1 MEEEKKEETPE
12 EAPSSPQENPE
23 EEQPEEGKEEVEQP
37 EPESDD
43 HFKKELDVLEGKK
56 PQRTELEKAVYARE
70 QIDRRIVD
78 LGGDSL
84 KAGTANNNANY
95 FSLIKKEKPEQE
107 FVTKDDFAE
116 NYARSLAKSENELKV
131 IMWQYRHGI
140 QKTGNIHE
148 DIDNA
153 YWLANK
159 GRIKKLHEEIERSG
173 ERPSLGGGTGQKV
186 KKTIVPEMPTDMQVI
201 LKRRGFSFNP
211 KTGRWE
217 ARHNAYR
224 YDPQIKDWVSEKK

>member
-78 LGGDSL
+78 LGGESL
-84 KAGTANNNANY
+84 V
-95 FSLIKKEKPEQE
+95 KKEKPEQE

-116 NYARSLAKSENELKV
+116 
-131 IMWQYRHGI
+131 
-140 QKTGNIHE
+140 
-148 DIDNA
+148 
-153 YWLANK
+153 
-159 GRIKKLHEEIERSG
+159 
-173 ERPSLGGGTGQKV
+173 
-186 KKTIVPEMPTDMQVI
+186 
-201 LKRRGFSFNP
+201 
-211 KTGRWE
+211 
-217 ARHNAYR
+217 
-224 YDPQIKDWVSEKK
+224 